1 MLQTAANEVLGHE
14 LDFTAEQMAQALD
27 PEHFVAIRT
36 VVGGV
41 APSATAELIDV
52 LERDL
57 VTYDQPWATDTETRL
72 ATADAKRAKAMQ
84 TIQYSASPTMSD
96 DPE

>member
-1 MLQTAANEVLGHE
+1 MLGHE
-14 LDFTAEQMAQALD
+14 LDFTAEQMALALD

-36 VVGGV
+36 VIGGV
-41 APSATAELIDV
+41 APSATAELLDV

-57 VTYDQPWATDTETRL
+57 TTYDQPWATDTETRL
-72 ATADAKRAKAMQ
+72 TSAAAKRAKAMQ
-84 TIQYSASPTMSD
+84 TIQYSASSATPG